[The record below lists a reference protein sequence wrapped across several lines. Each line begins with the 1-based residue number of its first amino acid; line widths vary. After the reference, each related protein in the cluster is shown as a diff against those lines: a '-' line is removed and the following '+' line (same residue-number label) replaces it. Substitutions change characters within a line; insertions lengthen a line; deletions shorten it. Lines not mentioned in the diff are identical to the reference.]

1 MPIIAVECVHCGA
14 KLKIKSGTARTPA
27 AVKCPKCGKQIP
39 LGKKPDAVPT
49 PPAPETPPP
58 DEQAATPPPL
68 PAAEEGQTAESSPEA
83 PVEEPATL
91 PPESPP
97 PSAIVEPPPQAEPPA
112 VPPPLPVTPAP
123 EPAPA
128 PVPASQVQPQTKME
142 PLQTATALRKA
153 AAPIVVSHLGDHPT
167 AAWVDVSC
175 PSCNWQS
182 KVREEVIGKRIRC
195 KQCGAV
201 IDVRGTAAPAPAAPA
216 PDAAAQ
222 VADDLP
228 PIRIR
233 TSSTA
238 AVAAQGD
245 AAGQAQ
251 IAELHRRLVAAE
263 QKLAAAELRAA
274 EAETAKLKLAEAEKQ
289 VAELRRLVGEM
300 AADFDAE
307 INLIEKR
314 RTVLEQQISLL
325 NIV

>member
-27 AVKCPKCGKQIP
+27 AVKCPKCGKQIA
-39 LGKKPDAVPT
+39 LGKKPDAVPA
-49 PPAPETPPP
+49 PPAPETQPPP
-58 DEQAATPPPL
+58 EQVMTPPPL
-68 PAAEEGQTAESSPEA
+68 PAAEEGQTEESSPEV
-83 PVEEPATL
+83 PVEEPAAL
-91 PPESPP
+91 PPEPP
-97 PSAIVEPPPQAEPPA
+97 PPAAIVEPPPQAEPA
-112 VPPPLPVTPAP
+112 VVPPPLPAIAD
-123 EPAPA
+123 PAPA
-128 PVPASQVQPQTKME
+128 PAPQAQPQTKLESIPPAM
-142 PLQTATALRKA
+142 ASRKA

-182 KVREEVIGKRIRC
+182 KVREEVIGKKIRC

-201 IDVRGTAAPAPAAPA
+201 IDVRGTAAPAPAAPVTGT
-216 PDAAAQ
+216 AAQ
-222 VADDLP
+222 VADELP

-238 AVAAQGD
+238 AAAVQGD
-245 AAGQAQ
+245 AASQAQ
-251 IAELHRRLVAAE
+251 IAEIHRRLVAAE

-274 EAETAKLKLAEAEKQ
+274 EAETAKLKLADAEKQ
-289 VAELRRLVGEM
+289 VAELRRLVSEM